1 MKKIQKN
8 DELLFNLLKE
18 TIRKVAGKTAEP
30 LVDVLFNKKNVNEFK
45 IAGELKLTINQTRN
59 ILYRI
64 SNFNLL
70 NSTRKKDEKKG
81 WYTYFWTLNFEKSL
95 GLLLK
100 LKEQELAT
108 FENILKS
115 RLTKNFYICQNDDI
129 EMSEETAMHHNFF
142 CPECGELLQLV
153 SEEKKTKEF
162 AIKIVDIQKQ
172 IEIIRIELE
181 KITPKPII
189 EVKKVKKKVKKEK
202 QKAKKDEK
210 IEKKVK
216 KNIKKITRVK
226 TQVKKAKSK
235 VKPKAKTKKKMI
247 TSSKKTKKKKK

>member
-64 SNFNLL
+64 S
-70 NSTRKKDEKKG
+70 
-81 WYTYFWTLNFEKSL
+81 NFEKSL

-216 KNIKKITRVK
+216 K
-226 TQVKKAKSK
+226 
-235 VKPKAKTKKKMI
+235 KKK
-247 TSSKKTKKKKK
+247 

>member
-1 MKKIQKN
+1 M
-8 DELLFNLLKE
+8 D
-18 TIRKVAGKTAEP
+18 
-30 LVDVLFNKKNVNEFK
+30 
-45 IAGELKLTINQTRN
+45 
-59 ILYRI
+59 
-64 SNFNLL
+64 
-70 NSTRKKDEKKG
+70 
-81 WYTYFWTLNFEKSL
+81 
-95 GLLLK
+95 LK

>member
-1 MKKIQKN
+1 MKKISKN

-18 TIRKVAGKTAEP
+18 AIRKVAGKTAEP

-95 GLLLK
+95 ATLLK
-100 LKEQELAT
+100 LKGQELST

-115 RLTKNFYICQNDDI
+115 RLTKNFYTCQNDSI

-162 AIKIVDIQKQ
+162 VIKIDDIKKQ
-172 IEIIRIELE
+172 IEIIRVELE

-189 EVKKVKKKVKKEK
+189 EVKKVKKKIKKEK
-202 QKAKKDEK
+202 QKIMKDKKVEKKEKKNVKKFAKV
-210 IEKKVK
+210 KKVK
-216 KNIKKITRVK
+216 S
-226 TQVKKAKSK
+226 KSN
-235 VKPKAKTKKKMI
+235 VKPKAKKKVMK
-247 TSSKKTKKKKK
+247 SSKKKKKKK